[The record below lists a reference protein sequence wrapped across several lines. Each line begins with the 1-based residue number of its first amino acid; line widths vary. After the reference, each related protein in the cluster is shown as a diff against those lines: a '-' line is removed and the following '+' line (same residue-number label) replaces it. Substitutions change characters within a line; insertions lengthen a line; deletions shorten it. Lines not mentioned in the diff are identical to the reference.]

1 MNIAGLGRHRNVY
14 SVSAKR
20 TEAANAQA
28 AQTRLSQTDSVSVS
42 KTDGAAYFDSL
53 RQKFDCVKNG
63 NVAISGS
70 YLDKCAKDQELAQ
83 YLEENLAA
91 YEGCVQQGYQNA
103 KLSAEASGGRLV
115 SYSETW
121 SIDGEGNLTMV
132 SCGTVEDDT
141 GTKSWEKIRKDIL
154 KRMEKMRKEM
164 AQKETALAG
173 EDEEEA
179 SESQGDKV
187 AVNERKRARQI
198 AAAKCQKDVQ
208 RVIALLRKDMADC
221 KAGLERGWCD
231 EAEIVK
237 VQALLNSAQA
247 RMSQVPEEAEEQM
260 GTSEFDLAGLM

>member
-83 YLEENLAA
+83 CLEENLAA

-141 GTKSWEKIRKDIL
+141 GTKSWEEIRKDIL

-173 EDEEEA
+173 EDEEDA
-179 SESQGDKV
+179 SES
-187 AVNERKRARQI
+187 
-198 AAAKCQKDVQ
+198 
-208 RVIALLRKDMADC
+208 
-221 KAGLERGWCD
+221 
-231 EAEIVK
+231 
-237 VQALLNSAQA
+237 
-247 RMSQVPEEAEEQM
+247 
-260 GTSEFDLAGLM
+260 